1 MFEDNEK
8 EVIEAEE
15 TNEVETKA
23 EETKTETKA
32 EETSSNNGGKKYH
45 LIQENFKKALMW
57 AIIGCAAMTII
68 WILDAIFCA
77 VIEGNAENIVISAI
91 YAVGCAAMIFVGI
104 VELKLFLGE
113 TNAKRGEDLA
123 SFLISLI
130 AFIIAFITAFWFGI
144 DAIQRLVWFIRGL

>member
-15 TNEVETKA
+15 TNEVETK
-23 EETKTETKA
+23 EEKTETKA

-57 AIIGCAAMTII
+57 AIIGCGAMTVV
-68 WILDAIFCA
+68 WILDAIFVA
-77 VIEGNAENIVISAI
+77 VIDNNVENIVCSAI
-91 YAVGCAAMIFVGI
+91 YALGCAAMIFVGI
-104 VELKLFLGE
+104 VELKLFLGK
-113 TNAKRGEDLA
+113 TNEKKGEDLA

-130 AFIIAFITAFWFGI
+130 AFIIAFITAFWFVI
-144 DAIQRLVWFIRGL
+144 DSIQRLVWFIRGL